1 MPSTTGRE
9 YPQTLAGPPSPP
21 LPPVKTSKPASIIL
35 ALLLAFSVGL
45 QPAIAWLLPPGAE
58 ADRVLVL
65 KAKRKLLLLHG
76 GIVLKT
82 YHVSLG
88 GNPVGRKTTEGD
100 RKTPEGEYVLDWHNA
115 QSDFYKS
122 IHISYP
128 NQADLARAAKLRV
141 PPGEDLF
148 IHGQPNDYQ
157 GPGNPAGDWTDGCIA
172 VSNAEMD
179 EIWRAVPD
187 GTPIEIRP

>member
-1 MPSTTGRE
+1 MWPM
-9 YPQTLAGPPSPP
+9 
-21 LPPVKTSKPASIIL
+21 KTSKPASIVL
-35 ALLLAFSVGL
+35 AMLVAFSV
-45 QPAIAWLLPPGAE
+45 QPRPATACAVPQSVT

-65 KAKRKLLLLHG
+65 KAKRQLLLLRG
-76 GIVLKT
+76 ETVLKT
-82 YHVSLG
+82 YQVSLG
-88 GNPVGRKTTEGD
+88 GHPAGRKTTEGD
-100 RKTPEGEYVLDWHNA
+100 HKTPEGQYVLDWHNA

-128 NQADLARAAKLRV
+128 NQDDLARAAKLGV

-157 GPGNPAGDWTDGCIA
+157 GPDKPAGDWTEGCIA
-172 VSNAEMD
+172 VSNTEMD

>member
-1 MPSTTGRE
+1 M
-9 YPQTLAGPPSPP
+9 
-21 LPPVKTSKPASIIL
+21 KTSRPASIAI
-35 ALLLAFSVGL
+35 AILLAFSV
-45 QPAIAWLLPPGAE
+45 QPRLAVARALPQSGT

-65 KAKRKLLLLHG
+65 KAKRELLLLRG
-76 GIVLKT
+76 GKVLKT
-82 YHVSLG
+82 YRVSLG
-88 GNPVGRKTTEGD
+88 GHPAGRKTTEGD
-100 RKTPEGEYVLDWHNA
+100 RKTPEGQYVLDWHNA
-115 QSDFYKS
+115 QSDYYKS

-128 NQADLARAAKLRV
+128 NQADLARARKSGV

-157 GPGNPAGDWTDGCIA
+157 GTGKQAGDWTDGCIA

-187 GTPIEIRP
+187 GTPIEIRR

>member
-1 MPSTTGRE
+1 MPTQPGNDSMW
-9 YPQTLAGPPSPP
+9 
-21 LPPVKTSKPASIIL
+21 PVKFPRPASIALVSLL
-35 ALLLAFSVGL
+35 ALSV
-45 QPAIAWLLPPGAE
+45 QPRLAIARTLPISAT

-65 KAKRKLLLLHG
+65 KAKRKLLLLNG
-76 GIVLKT
+76 EKVLKT
-82 YHVSLG
+82 YRISLG
-88 GNPVGRKTTEGD
+88 GQPVGPKTMEGD
-100 RKTPEGEYVLDWHNA
+100 RKTPEGKYVLDWHNA

-128 NQADLARAAKLRV
+128 NQADLARAAKLGV

-148 IHGQPNDYQ
+148 IHGQPNGHQ
-157 GPGNPAGDWTDGCIA
+157 GPAKQPGDWTDGCIA

-187 GTPIEIRP
+187 GTPIEIKR